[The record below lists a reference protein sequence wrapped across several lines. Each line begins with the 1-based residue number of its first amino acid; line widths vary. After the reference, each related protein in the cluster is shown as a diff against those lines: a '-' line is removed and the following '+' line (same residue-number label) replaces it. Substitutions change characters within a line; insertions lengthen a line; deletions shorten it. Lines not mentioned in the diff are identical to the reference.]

1 MLKKYVKSFSKENM
15 EVYNKNYIDYNDYDA
30 INVAKKYIEK
40 FSNNRKMYHH
50 NLSVERA
57 KKYSFRYGIDVK
69 NVTNI

>member
-1 MLKKYVKSFSKENM
+1 M
-15 EVYNKNYIDYNDYDA
+15 EVYNKNYIDYNDYNDYDA

-57 KKYSFRYGIDVK
+57 KKYSFRYGV
-69 NVTNI
+69 